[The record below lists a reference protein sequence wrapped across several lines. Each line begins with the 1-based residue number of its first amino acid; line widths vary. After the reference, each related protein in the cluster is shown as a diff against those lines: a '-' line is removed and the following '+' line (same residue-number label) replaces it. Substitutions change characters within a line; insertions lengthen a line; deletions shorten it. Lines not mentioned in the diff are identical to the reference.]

1 MNSQHRSDHLEHLL
15 KVSYLFVLLLVA
27 HMDQQ
32 KQLSHNC
39 HERMNRNAN
48 RPVNYSSSNHLLFY
62 YILGSFSFRVFL
74 GIYKLRKGASCLIGG
89 VMSYDRGRHV

>member
-1 MNSQHRSDHLEHLL
+1 MNSQHRLDHREHLR
-15 KVSYLFVLLLVA
+15 KVSYLFVLLLVS

-32 KQLSHNC
+32 KQFNHNC
-39 HERMNRNAN
+39 HEQMNRNAN

-74 GIYKLRKGASCLIGG
+74 EIYKSR
-89 VMSYDRGRHV
+89 